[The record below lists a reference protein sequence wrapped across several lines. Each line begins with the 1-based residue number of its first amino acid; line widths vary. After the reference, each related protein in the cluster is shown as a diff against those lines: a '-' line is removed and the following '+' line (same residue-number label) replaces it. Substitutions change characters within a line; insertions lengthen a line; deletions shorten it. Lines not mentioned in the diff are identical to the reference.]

1 MTLKILCLSNG
12 HGEDAI
18 ASQIFQELQK
28 YPLPPGLAALPIVGE
43 GQAYTKIASL
53 SIIGPR
59 KKMPSGGFIYMDGQ
73 QLWRDVKGGLL
84 TATFAQLKALRYW
97 ISSETKLGHQVVI
110 LAVGDIVPLL
120 FAWLSGAPYAFLGT
134 AKSEYLIRKET
145 EQLSPKSWVESFLLW
160 SGSIYFP
167 WERWLMSRGKCRAV
181 LARDELTAEML
192 QKKFIRAYYLGN
204 PMMDG
209 VELDSALL
217 SMYRSDTQML
227 GMEGQ
232 ITITLLPGSRSPE
245 AYANWEIIIQA
256 IVGLLE
262 TFPQRKFLFLGAIAP
277 NLDLEPFST
286 LLKSYHW
293 RLEREIKTQTQNSI
307 LQMPTDHLQPTFF
320 SGEGSIHF
328 PLKLIS
334 QNRNASII
342 LNQQAFPE
350 FLHRG
355 DLAIAMAG
363 TATEQ
368 FVGLGKPAIAIPGN
382 GPQFTSAF
390 AEAQSRLLGIS
401 LIVVKHPREVAGV
414 VKSLLKDSKQRQ
426 LIAQNGF
433 RRMGKSGASQRI
445 ANFLMEL
452 NWI

>member
-12 HGEDAI
+12 HGEDGVAV
-18 ASQIFQELQK
+18 QIFQELEK
-28 YPLPPGLAALPIVGE
+28 YPLPPSLAALPIVGE
-43 GQAYTKIASL
+43 GIAYSRITNL

-59 KKMPSGGFIYMDGQ
+59 QRMPSGGFIYMDRK

-84 TATFAQLKALRYW
+84 RVTFAQLRILRHW
-97 ISSETKLGHQVVI
+97 ITSEIKSGHQVVI

-120 FAWLSGAPYAFLGT
+120 FAWLTRVPYVFLGT
-134 AKSEYLIRKET
+134 AKSEYFIRDET
-145 EQLSPKSWVESFLLW
+145 EKLSPRSWVESLLLW
-160 SGSIYFP
+160 SGSVYLP
-167 WERWLMSRGKCRAV
+167 WERWLMTREKCKAV
-181 LARDELTAEML
+181 LVRDKLTEEIL
-192 QKKFIRAYYLGN
+192 RKKSIKAYYVGN

-209 VELDSALL
+209 VDLDRDLR
-217 SMYRSDTQML
+217 SMYYSDSKIL
-227 GMEGQ
+227 GIDDQ
-232 ITITLLPGSRSPE
+232 ITVTLLPGSRSPE
-245 AYANWEIIIQA
+245 AYANWDIIIQA
-256 IVGLLE
+256 ILGLLE
-262 TFPQRKFLFLGAIAP
+262 TFPEKKFMFLAAIAP

-286 LLKSYHW
+286 LLKSYNW
-293 RLEREIKTQTQNSI
+293 YPEREIKTQTQSSI
-307 LQMPTDHLQPTFF
+307 LQMPTDNPQLTYF

-334 QNRNASII
+334 PNRNASVI
-342 LNQQAFPE
+342 LNQQAFVE
-350 FLHRG
+350 FVHRG

-401 LIVVKHPREVAGV
+401 LILVKHPKEVPGV
-414 VKSLLKDSKQRQ
+414 VKSLLSDSERQR
-426 LIAQNGF
+426 LIAKNGF
-433 RRMGKSGASQRI
+433 RRMGKPGGSERI
-445 ANFLMEL
+445 ANFLMDL

>member
-18 ASQIFQELQK
+18 AVQILEQLEK
-28 YPLPPGLAALPIVGE
+28 YPLPPSLAALPIVGE
-43 GQAYTKIASL
+43 GQAYSKIASL
-53 SIIGPR
+53 SIIGPQQR
-59 KKMPSGGFIYMDGQ
+59 MPSGGFIYMDGK

-84 TATFAQLKALRYW
+84 RVTFAQLKALRYW
-97 ISSETKLGHQVVI
+97 ISYETKLGHQVVI

-134 AKSEYLIRKET
+134 AKSEYLIRDET
-145 EQLSPKSWVESFLLW
+145 EQLPVKSWVENFLLW
-160 SGSIYFP
+160 SGSVYFP

-181 LARDELTAEML
+181 LARDELTTEML
-192 QKKFIRAYYLGN
+192 RKKSIRAYYVGN

-209 VELDSALL
+209 VELESDLQAI
-217 SMYRSDTQML
+217 YRSDAQML
-227 GMEGQ
+227 GMQGQ

-256 IVGLLE
+256 VTGLLE
-262 TFPQRKFLFLGAIAP
+262 TFPQQKFLFLGAIAP

-293 RLEREIKTQTQNSI
+293 RAEREIKTQTQSSI
-307 LQMPTDHLQPTFF
+307 LQMPTDNPQPTFF

-334 QNRNASII
+334 PNRNASII
-342 LNQQAFPE
+342 LNQQAFAE
-350 FLHRG
+350 FVHRG

-414 VKSLLKDSKQRQ
+414 VKSLLDNSDQRQ
-426 LIAQNGF
+426 LITQNGF

>member
-1 MTLKILCLSNG
+1 
-12 HGEDAI
+12 
-18 ASQIFQELQK
+18 
-28 YPLPPGLAALPIVGE
+28 
-43 GQAYTKIASL
+43 
-53 SIIGPR
+53 
-59 KKMPSGGFIYMDGQ
+59 
-73 QLWRDVKGGLL
+73 
-84 TATFAQLKALRYW
+84 
-97 ISSETKLGHQVVI
+97 
-110 LAVGDIVPLL
+110 
-120 FAWLSGAPYAFLGT
+120 
-134 AKSEYLIRKET
+134 
-145 EQLSPKSWVESFLLW
+145 
-160 SGSIYFP
+160 
-167 WERWLMSRGKCRAV
+167 
-181 LARDELTAEML
+181 ML

>member
-18 ASQIFQELQK
+18 ACSIFQELQK

-43 GQAYTKIASL
+43 GQAYSKIADL

-59 KKMPSGGFIYMDGQ
+59 QRMPSGGFIYMDGK

-84 TATFAQLKALRYW
+84 KVTFAQLKALRYW
-97 ISSETKLGHQVVI
+97 ISYETKLGNQVVI

-120 FAWLSGAPYAFLGT
+120 FAWFSGAPYVFLGT
-134 AKSEYLIRKET
+134 AKSEYLLRDET
-145 EQLSPKSWVESFLLW
+145 EQLPPKSWIESFLLW
-160 SGSIYFP
+160 SGSVYFP
-167 WERWLMSRGKCRAV
+167 WERWLMSRGKCRGV
-181 LARDELTAEML
+181 LARDELTTEIL
-192 QKKFIRAYYLGN
+192 RKKFIRAYSLGN

-209 VELDSALL
+209 VELESAVL
-217 SMYRSDTQML
+217 SVYHSDAQML
-227 GMEGQ
+227 RMQGQ

-256 IVGLLE
+256 VTGLLE
-262 TFPQRKFLFLGAIAP
+262 TFPQQKFVFLAAIAP
-277 NLDLEPFST
+277 NLDLEAFST

-293 RLEREIKTQTQNSI
+293 RAERDIKTQTQSSI
-307 LQMPTDHLQPTFF
+307 LQLPTDNPQPTFF

-328 PLKLIS
+328 PLKFIS
-334 QNRNASII
+334 QNRNASMI

-350 FLHRG
+350 FVHRG

-382 GPQFTSAF
+382 GPQFTLAF

-401 LIVVKHPREVAGV
+401 LILVKNPQEVAGAV
-414 VKSLLKDSKQRQ
+414 QSLLENSEQRE
-426 LIAQNGF
+426 LIAQNGI
-433 RRMGKSGASQRI
+433 RRMGKSGAAQRI
-445 ANFLMEL
+445 ANFLMDL
-452 NWI
+452 NWV